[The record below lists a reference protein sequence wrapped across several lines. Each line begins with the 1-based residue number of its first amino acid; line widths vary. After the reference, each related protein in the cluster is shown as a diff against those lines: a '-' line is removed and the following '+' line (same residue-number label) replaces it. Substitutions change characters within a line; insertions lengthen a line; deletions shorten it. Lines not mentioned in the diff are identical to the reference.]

1 MLALNPLMI
10 ALGGALGAL
19 FRYVTVSTTQ
29 FLIGSQF
36 PFGTLLVNSI
46 GSFLIGLIM
55 TFMMDRLILTETVR
69 LFIIIGFLGG
79 FTTFSSLTW
88 ESWSLYQNGQWFYAL
103 LNIILNNFLGLLL
116 LMFGVILGRAIV

>member
-46 GSFLIGLIM
+46 GSFLIVL
-55 TFMMDRLILTETVR
+55 
-69 LFIIIGFLGG
+69 
-79 FTTFSSLTW
+79 
-88 ESWSLYQNGQWFYAL
+88 
-103 LNIILNNFLGLLL
+103 IIL
-116 LMFGVILGRAIV
+116 ITKI